1 MLLLCSRTSFQ
12 LKISLFGT
20 KEIFAMNLCFAR
32 MLCVGL
38 RKYSFVKMRHYWCVL
53 TQFGSWVLWLFIFLG
68 HRRRYLRG
76 IITLWG
82 WLASKNEARTNVLLE
97 KSSCELANLL
107 FEVEDVIRI
116 VVVGSSV
123 TTLARTKPRLAFSSL
138 TWYTSL
144 ISPLISQKYQE
155 SKYPRVK

>member
-1 MLLLCSRTSFQ
+1 MALGYFD
-12 LKISLFGT
+12 
-20 KEIFAMNLCFAR
+20 
-32 MLCVGL
+32 
-38 RKYSFVKMRHYWCVL
+38 
-53 TQFGSWVLWLFIFLG
+53 FLYFWDIG
-68 HRRRYLRG
+68 GDICEDYLPCEAG
-76 IITLWG
+76 V
-82 WLASKNEARTNVLLE
+82 SKNEARTNVPLE
-97 KSSCELANLL
+97 KSSCDLADLL